1 MEILAVWLLLA
12 ALSIVLFRHAKSS
25 SPPPPKK
32 KKKKRNYDKMTEKQ
46 LVAALKKDHGVD
58 TRLSGLKATKL
69 ILLKLLDEK

>member
-25 SPPPPKK
+25 SPPPPK

>member
-25 SPPPPKK
+25 SPPPP